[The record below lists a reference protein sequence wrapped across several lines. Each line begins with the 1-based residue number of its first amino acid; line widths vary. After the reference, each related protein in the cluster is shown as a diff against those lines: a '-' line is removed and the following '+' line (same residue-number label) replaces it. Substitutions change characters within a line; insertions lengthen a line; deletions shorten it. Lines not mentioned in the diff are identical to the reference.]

1 MHRSHEFRAER
12 YSGPQHTS
20 YTILSCLHA
29 AFCILHWLMLTLSS
43 AMDVGDSIL
52 SGAGTR
58 IRLYLPQREH
68 VPFMRTIMQFQMLD
82 TVSRTPGLKDFS
94 EVFQAWRQC
103 YTEKAPNAW
112 QRRGTQ
118 NTRNTYN
125 QPNRPNRQT
134 SQTKHQA
141 LPKGQP
147 GRRITPINTA
157 AMATVSEHICRPQEL
172 WKIDAVLKKNRD
184 RE

>member
-12 YSGPQHTS
+12 DSGPQHTS

-68 VPFMRTIMQFQMLD
+68 VRFMRTIMQFQMLD

-94 EVFQAWRQC
+94 ESDRGYLFLN
-103 YTEKAPNAW
+103 YTHVTSRHQHWHCNANIV
-112 QRRGTQ
+112 TQ
-118 NTRNTYN
+118 TLLPRDLFLNYTYTQDSN
-125 QPNRPNRQT
+125 I
-134 SQTKHQA
+134 
-141 LPKGQP
+141 G
-147 GRRITPINTA
+147 
-157 AMATVSEHICRPQEL
+157 
-172 WKIDAVLKKNRD
+172 
-184 RE
+184 